1 MNTVLQ
7 KKPWMS
13 LTQAQRNRLKMLKE
27 EKTKVRKLIK
37 EYFKSPKV
45 KSLIKK
51 TEDLQNNEEY
61 CKNFL
66 NKIPKYGEAKTV
78 FAYHPIKEE
87 FPTLGLLRQAAEDKK
102 TIGFPLVLGKD
113 LVFKKMEFR
122 NGKLEPVQIGT
133 FGIMEPAEEA
143 LTLFPQ
149 TQEEKNFPLE
159 LPLLILVPGRAF
171 SKKGERMGRGGGF
184 YDRFFEKLFKSIKKE
199 EVCLAGLCFSGQIL
213 DTIPMGEFDHP
224 VDLVV
229 TEAKVYLYGG

>member
-1 MNTVLQ
+1 M
-7 KKPWMS
+7 
-13 LTQAQRNRLKMLKE
+13 
-27 EKTKVRKLIK
+27 
-37 EYFKSPKV
+37 
-45 KSLIKK
+45 
-51 TEDLQNNEEY
+51 
-61 CKNFL
+61 
-66 NKIPKYGEAKTV
+66 
-78 FAYHPIKEE
+78 
-87 FPTLGLLRQAAEDKK
+87 GLLRQAAEDKK
-102 TIGFPLVLGKD
+102 TIALPLVLGKD

-229 TEAKVYLYGG
+229 TEAEVYSC